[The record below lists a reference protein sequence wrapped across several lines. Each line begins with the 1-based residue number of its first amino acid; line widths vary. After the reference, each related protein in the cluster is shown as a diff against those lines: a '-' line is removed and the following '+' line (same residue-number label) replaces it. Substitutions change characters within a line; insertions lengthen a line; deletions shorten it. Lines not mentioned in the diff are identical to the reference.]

1 MKSLGKARRA
11 NAKIQGSPSKQ
22 IPTEID
28 GRVTVLQEPCHPMC
42 TYDECLSHQQ
52 IRQKGD

>member
-1 MKSLGKARRA
+1 VKSLGKARRA